1 MDADFL
7 LFARMRQGDETA
19 VECFVQKYYRDVLRY
34 CNCHVFDPY
43 SAEDLTQ
50 ETFAR
55 FFLSLDR
62 YCHRGKARAYLYAIA
77 KNLCRDQA
85 GKSQEIPMAQEEG
98 IFAAATEENAA
109 CRGVPEHGGRGDPAE
124 TTIRRLE
131 VWRAILSL
139 PEELREVVILHYFQE
154 LKQREIA
161 KALQIG
167 LPLVK
172 YRLRRARELLAERL
186 EGRV

>member
-7 LFARMRQGDETA
+7 LFARMRQGDGTA
-19 VECFVQKYYRDVLRY
+19 IECFVQKYYRDVLRY

-55 FFLSLDR
+55 FFLSLNR

-85 GKSQEIPMAQEEG
+85 GKNQEIPMAQEEG
-98 IFAAATEENAA
+98 LFAAATEKNAA
-109 CRGVPEHGGRGDPAE
+109 CRGIPEHGEQRDPAE

-154 LKQREIA
+154 LKQREVA